1 MQYVEHFL
9 KENLPDFSFQMPE
22 ATYLAWIDVRKV
34 PFSMNQIQKAFIDI
48 GGIAVMDG
56 QVYGENGQGFL
67 RMNCGCP
74 RSKLEEGL
82 KRMKKAM
89 DAIEQEKKL

>member
-1 MQYVEHFL
+1 MRAWWVIKNDDYIDQLIDYIKGNMQYVEHFL

-56 QVYGENGQGFL
+56 QVYGE
-67 RMNCGCP
+67 
-74 RSKLEEGL
+74 
-82 KRMKKAM
+82 M
-89 DAIEQEKKL
+89 DKDFCV